1 MMDGTIARTWLEDVG
16 TQLWTVAEAFGREMR
31 GEGVIAL
38 LRPVAPFNRPNFL
51 APAITI
57 GALVAFLVLSGVAVG
72 ALGAFLT
79 ALLALYL
86 LLVEVFGVSVEL
98 HPLGKR

>member
-1 MMDGTIARTWLEDVG
+1 MMGNWLEDVG
-16 TQLWTVAEAFGREMR
+16 TQLWSVAEAFGKEVR
-31 GEGVIAL
+31 GEGMLAL
-38 LRPVAPFNRPNFL
+38 LRPVAPFNRPEFL

-86 LLVEVFGVSVEL
+86 LVVEVFGVSVEL
-98 HPLGKR
+98 VPIGKR

>member
-1 MMDGTIARTWLEDVG
+1 MATNWLEDIG
-16 TQLWTVAEAFGREMR
+16 TQLWHAAETLGKEVR
-31 GEGVIAL
+31 GEGILAL

-57 GALVAFLVLSGVAVG
+57 GALITFLVLSGVAVT
-72 ALGAFLT
+72 ALGALLA

-86 LLVEVFGVSVEL
+86 LLVEVFGVTIEL
-98 HPLGKR
+98 HPLGRR

>member
-1 MMDGTIARTWLEDVG
+1 MGSWVEEIG
-16 TQLWTVAEAFGREMR
+16 NQLWGVAEAFGAEMR
-31 GEGVIAL
+31 GQGLLSL
-38 LRPVAPFNRPNFL
+38 LRPVAPFNRPTFL

-86 LLVEVFGVSVEL
+86 LLVEVFGVTVEL
-98 HPLGKR
+98 HPFGVR

>member
-1 MMDGTIARTWLEDVG
+1 MAGSWLEDVG
-16 TQLWTVAEAFGREMR
+16 TQLWTVAEAFGKEIR

-38 LRPVAPFNRPNFL
+38 LRPVAPFNRPDFL

-57 GALVAFLVLSGVAVG
+57 GALLAFLVLSGVAVG

-79 ALLALYL
+79 TLLALYL
-86 LLVEVFGVSVEL
+86 LLVEVFGVTVEL

>member
-1 MMDGTIARTWLEDVG
+1 MSTWLDEVG
-16 TQLWTVAEAFGREMR
+16 TQLWTMAEAFGREVR
-31 GEGVIAL
+31 GEGMIAL
-38 LRPVAPFNRPNFL
+38 LRPVAPFNRPTFL

-57 GALVAFLVLSGVAVG
+57 GALISFLVLAGVAVG

-79 ALLALYL
+79 ALLFLYL
-86 LLVEVFGVSVEL
+86 LLVEVFGVTVEL

>member
-1 MMDGTIARTWLEDVG
+1 MMGSWLEDVG
-16 TQLWTVAEAFGREMR
+16 TQLWSVAETFGKEVR
-31 GEGVIAL
+31 GEGMLAL
-38 LRPVAPFNRPNFL
+38 FRPVAPFNRPEFL

>member
-1 MMDGTIARTWLEDVG
+1 MAGTWLEEVG
-16 TQLWTVAEAFGREMR
+16 TQLWTVAEAFGKEIR

-38 LRPVAPFNRPNFL
+38 LRPVAPFNRPDFL

-86 LLVEVFGVSVEL
+86 LLVAVFGISVEL

>member
-1 MMDGTIARTWLEDVG
+1 MAGMAGTWLEDVG
-16 TQLWTVAEAFGREMR
+16 TQLWTVAEAFGREVR
-31 GEGVIAL
+31 GEGLLAL

-98 HPLGKR
+98 RPIGR

>member
-1 MMDGTIARTWLEDVG
+1 MAGTIARTWLEDVG

>member
-1 MMDGTIARTWLEDVG
+1 MMTSNWLEDVG
-16 TQLWTVAEAFGREMR
+16 SQLRAVAEVFAKEVR
-31 GEGVIAL
+31 GEGMLSL

-98 HPLGKR
+98 HPIGK

>member
-1 MMDGTIARTWLEDVG
+1 MADWLEQIG
-16 TQLWTVAEAFGREMR
+16 AQLWSVAEVVGREAR
-31 GEGVIAL
+31 GQGVLGL

-57 GALVAFLVLSGVAVG
+57 GALLSFLIVSGVAVASLG
-72 ALGAFLT
+72 ALLT

-86 LLVEVFGVSVEL
+86 LLVEVFGVTIEL
-98 HPLGKR
+98 HPLGVR